1 MSEVHKAGYI
11 HRDLKPENLFVKDV
25 GGLNS
30 FTIIDL
36 GIAAVKDDHNTFAK
50 TQTKAPEKTKTSE
63 RKLIQTTDLQ
73 ANRTSTKGAKQNI
86 KKLNNKVKKME

>member
-1 MSEVHKAGYI
+1 MYGVQIMSIYKQ
-11 HRDLKPENLFVKDV
+11 N
-25 GGLNS
+25 
-30 FTIIDL
+30 
-36 GIAAVKDDHNTFAK
+36 AK